1 MPCNGVI
8 YKLWGFLFAMEQAGR
23 RVAAVFLAAR
33 ETLLKE
39 RSRAQASYPPLS
51 QTGSPAFVPLS
62 GGVAAAAA
70 AFYFPD
76 VGFQT
81 LGGGG
86 LNSQSFPEPRPALI
100 SAYPLL
106 SALRQGNKISE
117 NNKIKEMKVA
127 V

>member
-1 MPCNGVI
+1 M
-8 YKLWGFLFAMEQAGR
+8 
-23 RVAAVFLAAR
+23 
-33 ETLLKE
+33 
-39 RSRAQASYPPLS
+39 
-51 QTGSPAFVPLS
+51 
-62 GGVAAAAA
+62 AAAAA
-70 AFYFPD
+70 AAAAEFYFPD

-106 SALRQGNKISE
+106 SALCQGNKISE